1 MLYLWVGMAVPSV
14 DFCSTVGIVG
24 DTAAACSEKLSTMKR
39 DISEEA
45 VMITDM
51 MAPHRSIAYDAVTD
65 IMLEA
70 FEELSVFLNDRN
82 LSGEE
87 GWTFNRQVCGFRP
100 EQMERIYGMAG
111 EPVAWLSGLTEG
123 EKFAL
128 MMAFMDWD
136 RLRMKEFR
144 NRYPRSFTKWDPAE
158 DEALLEMYP
167 NRTSWRELSSHFGR
181 NVNAVKLRLQ
191 HLGVDLGAEAGRAR
205 YLRRPGTRAAA
216 MAEAGNKVE

>member
-1 MLYLWVGMAVPSV
+1 
-14 DFCSTVGIVG
+14 
-24 DTAAACSEKLSTMKR
+24 
-39 DISEEA
+39 
-45 VMITDM
+45 MITDM

-70 FEELSVFLNDRN
+70 FEELSDYLNDEH
-82 LSGEE
+82 LSGAE

-100 EQMERIYGMAG
+100 EQMEKIYEMAKSG
-111 EPVAWLSGLTEG
+111 EPVVWLTGLTEG

-144 NRYPRSFTKWDPAE
+144 NRYPRSFTKWEPAE

-167 NRTSWRELSSHFGR
+167 QRTSWRELSSHFGR

-205 YLRRPGTRAAA
+205 YLRRPGTHAAA
-216 MAEAGNKVE
+216 VAAAENKEE

>member
-1 MLYLWVGMAVPSV
+1 
-14 DFCSTVGIVG
+14 
-24 DTAAACSEKLSTMKR
+24 
-39 DISEEA
+39 
-45 VMITDM
+45 MITDM

-70 FEELSVFLNDRN
+70 FEELSDFLNDKG
-82 LSGEE
+82 LSGAE
-87 GWTFNRQVCGFRP
+87 GWTFNRQAGGFRP
-100 EQMERIYGMAG
+100 EQIEKIYEMGKAG
-111 EPVAWLSGLTEG
+111 EPVVWLSGLTEG
-123 EKFAL
+123 ERFAL

-144 NRYPRSFTKWDPAE
+144 NRYPRSFTKWEPAE

-167 NRTSWRELSSHFGR
+167 NRASWRELSSRFGR

-205 YLRRPGTRAAA
+205 YLRRPGTHAAA
-216 MAEAGNKVE
+216 LSETGDKEE

>member
-1 MLYLWVGMAVPSV
+1 MGRDGCAVPV
-14 DFCSTVGIVG
+14 YLFNLGAM
-24 DTAAACSEKLSTMKR
+24 AAGYAAGCSEKLIAMKK

-45 VMITDM
+45 VLIRDV

-70 FEELSVFLNDRN
+70 FEELSDVLNEKD

-87 GWTFNRQVCGFRP
+87 GWTFNRSVCSFRP
-100 EQMERIYGMAG
+100 EQVEKIMEIGKFR
-111 EPVAWLSGLTEG
+111 EPVVWLSSLTEG
-123 EKFAL
+123 EKMAM

-136 RLRMKEFR
+136 RLRMQEFR
-144 NRYPRSFTKWDPAE
+144 DKYPRSFTKWEPAE
-158 DEALLEMYP
+158 DEALLEMYSRRLP
-167 NRTSWRELSSHFGR
+167 WQAISGHFGR

-205 YLRRPGTRAAA
+205 YLRRPGSRAAA
-216 MAEAGNKVE
+216 AAEMGEKEE

>member
-1 MLYLWVGMAVPSV
+1 
-14 DFCSTVGIVG
+14 
-24 DTAAACSEKLSTMKR
+24 MKK

-70 FEELSVFLNDRN
+70 FEELSDFLNDEH
-82 LSGEE
+82 LSGVE

-100 EQMERIYGMAG
+100 EQMEKIYEMAKSG
-111 EPVAWLSGLTEG
+111 EPVVWLTGLTEG

-144 NRYPRSFTKWDPAE
+144 AKYPRSFTKWEPAE

-167 NRTSWRELSSHFGR
+167 QRTSWRDLSSHFGR

-216 MAEAGNKVE
+216 MAEAESKEE

>member
-1 MLYLWVGMAVPSV
+1 
-14 DFCSTVGIVG
+14 
-24 DTAAACSEKLSTMKR
+24 MKK

-70 FEELSVFLNDRN
+70 FEELSDFLNDEH
-82 LSGEE
+82 LSGVE

-100 EQMERIYGMAG
+100 EQMEKIYELAKSVD
-111 EPVAWLSGLTEG
+111 PVLWLSGLTEG

-144 NRYPRSFTKWDPAE
+144 TRYPRSFTKWEPAE

-167 NRTSWRELSSHFGR
+167 QRTSWRELSSHFGR

-216 MAEAGNKVE
+216 MAEAESKEE

>member
-1 MLYLWVGMAVPSV
+1 
-14 DFCSTVGIVG
+14 
-24 DTAAACSEKLSTMKR
+24 
-39 DISEEA
+39 
-45 VMITDM
+45 MITDM

-70 FEELSVFLNDRN
+70 FEELSDFLNDEH
-82 LSGEE
+82 LSGVE

-100 EQMERIYGMAG
+100 EQVEKIYEMAKSG
-111 EPVAWLSGLTEG
+111 EPVVWLTGLTEG

-144 NRYPRSFTKWDPAE
+144 TRYPRSFTKWEPAE

-167 NRTSWRELSSHFGR
+167 QRTSWRELSSHFGR

-216 MAEAGNKVE
+216 MAEAESKEE